1 MTVTFIRLN
10 PLLTKNVV
18 EAQHPEGSD
27 HLADL
32 DLAWS
37 QTHGLSDGNTHSR
50 CDLHH

>member
-1 MTVTFIRLN
+1 MTMTSIRQCT
-10 PLLTKNVV
+10 LLTENVV

-32 DLAWS
+32 HLAWS
-37 QTHGLSDGNTHSR
+37 QTHGLSDGNTHGR